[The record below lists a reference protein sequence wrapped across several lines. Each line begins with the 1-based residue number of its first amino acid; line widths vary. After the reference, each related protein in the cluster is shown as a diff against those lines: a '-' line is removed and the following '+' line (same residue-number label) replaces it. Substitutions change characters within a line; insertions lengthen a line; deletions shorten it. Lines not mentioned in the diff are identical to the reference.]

1 MSDHPIQS
9 LNELKERLQR
19 LPGIGPRSAERLAFH
34 LLREPREEAEAL
46 ARAIIGVKDKVVH
59 CGRCFNLTEK
69 DPCAICTSASRDQG
83 EIWVV
88 EQPKDLLAL
97 EATGLIHGVYHV
109 LMGHIAPL
117 EGIEPSDLT
126 IDALLERVRGGGI
139 REVVLALN
147 PTLEGDGT
155 ALHLQSL
162 LSDYGVTVSRPAR
175 GLAVGTQLEYA
186 TVGMLESAIRGR
198 VSM

>member
-1 MSDHPIQS
+1 MSDHAIQS

-46 ARAIIGVKDKVVH
+46 ARAIIGMKDKVVH
-59 CGRCFNLTEK
+59 CGRCFNLTER

-126 IDALLERVRGGGI
+126 IDALLKRVRGGGI

-186 TVGMLESAIRGR
+186 TVSMLESAIRGR